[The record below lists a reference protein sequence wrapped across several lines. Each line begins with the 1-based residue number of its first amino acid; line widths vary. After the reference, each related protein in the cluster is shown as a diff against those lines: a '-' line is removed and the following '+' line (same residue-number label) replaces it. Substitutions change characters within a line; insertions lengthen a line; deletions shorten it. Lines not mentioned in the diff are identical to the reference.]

1 MASLQ
6 RVFILCG
13 RRKWS
18 TTGIG
23 VLGLLL
29 AALMASLNARLLWAQ
44 TMNGSLSGTVTDQ
57 TGATVPDAH
66 LTLAAVAIGMQ
77 AKFKTRQDGL
87 FLFGN
92 LPAGA
97 YELRVSAPG
106 FRDFVQTGITVNLNE
121 AVRLDV
127 KLEVGSAQQKVEVH
141 ANASPLNFDNAE
153 IKQAVTMKSID
164 DLPLEVSGA
173 IRTAASMAL
182 LLPGVTT
189 GDQNHL
195 SSARFNG
202 GLQYGD
208 DAQIDGVT
216 IQDGAN
222 SQSGAGLATGTDH
235 AFPVEAVQEVSV
247 VTSNYQ
253 PQYGSTTSSVLTAV
267 TKSGTNEFH
276 GDAFGFM
283 RNTVLNARQYGVP
296 NRPPDLESDYGANIG
311 GPVKIPKIAWTGR
324 RKTYFFVNYEP
335 YAIRGGT
342 TTPIVSIPSLKE
354 RMGDFTDWTGS
365 NGNLIP
371 VYDPA
376 TTSPNPSFNSNEPVG
391 PSNMPYFRN
400 QFMGC
405 GGTTPNIIC
414 PTDPRLQNSLA
425 SQWFQYLPTP
435 TFSGPLNNYVA
446 PQAIPEN
453 NFIDVNY
460 LDFRID
466 HLIGDKDRVSYTE
479 HKIFKTGGHVAV
491 LPATI
496 DPNMYKPT
504 ASSIL
509 ARLSWD
515 HTFGPTVLNHVTTG
529 WNDEPVVIT
538 CIDTPYTDKLPQIA
552 GVGGHI
558 SPPTINMS
566 NFYTMGCQY
575 LDKDHR
581 PLFDV
586 NDQVTW
592 VRGKHTLKFGG
603 ERRVL
608 ELNCIFQTNVSG
620 TFSFA
625 SSETGLLGLNT
636 ASGNPVASF
645 LLGQVDSAQ
654 SGFYTAPADYARQ
667 NATNLYLGDT
677 WKATSKL
684 SLDYGLRWDY
694 WTAQADKYNHLSF
707 FDPVGV
713 NPGAGNR
720 LGSLAFAG
728 SGYGSESFGR
738 RYPEENWYRGVSP
751 RVGLAY
757 ALSRKTVVRT
767 GYGIFYGN
775 LYYQGW
781 GGGFSAAGLN
791 STPSFTSSQGG
802 LQAAFLLSQGFP
814 QTFTHPPVISSSFL
828 NGQGAPLYRPFDA
841 GRLPY
846 TQQWNLTVEHQF
858 TSDLYL
864 SAAYVG
870 NKGTRLASALA
881 APNVLNPTLLSMG
894 QQLYDV
900 FQPSQTSLDGVNIP
914 YPGWVGQMTGC
925 APTVAQAL
933 LPFPQ
938 YCGTIQGANENDG
951 SSTYNAFQLKVE
963 KRYSQGLWILG
974 AYTDEKTLTTSD
986 NVQQAQLVYANAS
999 GDISPFQRARNKA
1012 LAVDDTPQVATIALM
1027 YELPMGAGKHFLSK
1041 AGVVDKI
1048 LGGWQVNTIV
1058 RVSSGIPFHIYS
1070 SSTCNIPPQFGEGC
1084 LPGIIPGANPFAQS
1098 KSNFN
1103 PNLPLFN
1110 AAAFESPDSFN
1121 FYSGVGSRIT
1131 NLRGFGY
1138 HNQDLGLMKTTR
1150 VKERLSVQFRTEFF
1164 NTWNWHTYTSS
1175 GETGAQAFTTDVS
1188 SPAFG
1193 MWNGSVSAPRNIQFG
1208 LKVIY

>member
-1 MASLQ
+1 MAS
-6 RVFILCG
+6 RRTVFILSG
-13 RRKWS
+13 RRQWHTS
-18 TTGIG
+18 GIAI
-23 VLGLLL
+23 LGLLIVV
-29 AALMASLNARLLWAQ
+29 LMAGFNARFLSAQ

-57 TGATVPDAH
+57 TGATVPGAH
-66 LTLAAVAIGMQ
+66 LTLVAVAIGAQ
-77 AKFKTRQDGL
+77 AKFTTREDGF

-92 LPAGA
+92 LQAGA
-97 YELRVSAPG
+97 YELRVSAQG
-106 FRDFVQTGITVNLNE
+106 FREFVQTGITVDLNE

-127 KLEVGSAQQKVEVH
+127 KLEVGAAQQKIEVN
-141 ANASPLNFDNAE
+141 ANASPLNFENAE
-153 IKQAVTMKSID
+153 IKQAVTMKSIE
-164 DLPLEVSGA
+164 DLPLEVSGG
-173 IRTAASMAL
+173 IRTAAAMAL

-235 AFPVEAVQEVSV
+235 AFPVESVQEVSV
-247 VTSNYQ
+247 VTSNYE
-253 PQYGSTTSSVLTAV
+253 PQYGSSTSSILTAV

-296 NRPPDLESDYGANIG
+296 DRPPDLESDYGANIG
-311 GPVKIPKIAWTGR
+311 GPVKIPKLAWTGR

-335 YAIRGGT
+335 YAIRGGA
-342 TTPIVSIPSLKE
+342 TTPIVTIPSLKE
-354 RMGDFTDWTGS
+354 RMGDFTDWTDS
-365 NGNLIP
+365 SGNLIP

-376 TTSPNPSFNSNEPVG
+376 TTRPNPSFNASQPTG
-391 PSNMPYFRN
+391 PNNLPYLRD

-405 GGTTPNIIC
+405 DGTTPNVIC
-414 PTDPRLQNSLA
+414 STDPRLQNSLA
-425 SQWFQYLPTP
+425 NQWFKYLPTP
-435 TFSGPLNNYVA
+435 TFPGPLNNFVA

-453 NFIDVNY
+453 NFTDLKY

-479 HKIFKTGGHVAV
+479 HKIYKTGRKVAV
-491 LPATI
+491 LPAQI
-496 DPNMYKPT
+496 DPNFSKSN

-515 HTFGPTVLNHVTTG
+515 HTFGPTLLNHVATG

-538 CIDTPYTDKLPQIA
+538 SIDAPYVNQLPQIA
-552 GVGGHI
+552 GVGGYI
-558 SPPTINMS
+558 APPIINMS
-566 NFYTMGCQY
+566 NFYTIGGQY

-608 ELNCIFQTNVSG
+608 ELNCIFETSVSG
-620 TFSFA
+620 TFNFA
-625 SSETGLLGLNT
+625 SGETGLLGLT
-636 ASGNPVASF
+636 SGNPVASF
-645 LLGQVDSAQ
+645 LLEQVDSAS

-684 SLDYGLRWDY
+684 SLDFGVRWDY

-707 FDPVGV
+707 FDPTGV

-720 LGSLAFAG
+720 LGRLAFAG
-728 SGYGSESFGR
+728 TGYGSASFGR
-738 RYPEENWYRGVSP
+738 RYPEENWYRGFAP
-751 RVGLAY
+751 RLGIAY
-757 ALSRKTVVRT
+757 ALSPKTVVRT

-781 GGGFSAAGLN
+781 GGGFSAAGFN
-791 STPSFTSSQGG
+791 ASPSFTSSLGG
-802 LQAAFLLSQGFP
+802 LQPAFVLSQGFP
-814 QTFTHPPVISSSFL
+814 QNFVHPPIISSTFL

-846 TQQWNLTVEHQF
+846 SQQWNLTVEHQF
-858 TSDLYL
+858 TNDLYM

-870 NKGTRLASALA
+870 NKGTRLPSTVA

-894 QQLYDV
+894 QQLYDQ
-900 FQPSQTSLDGVNIP
+900 FQPGQTSLDGVPIP
-914 YPGWVGQMTGC
+914 YPGWVEQMSGC
-925 APTVAQAL
+925 PPTVAQAL

-938 YCGTIQGANENDG
+938 YCGIIQGVNENDG

-963 KRYSQGLWILG
+963 KRYSRGLWILG
-974 AYTDEKTLTTSD
+974 TYTNEKTLGTSD
-986 NVQQAQLVYANAS
+986 NVQQAALAWSAAS
-999 GDISPFQRARNKA
+999 GTISPFERKRNKA
-1012 LAVDDTPQVATIALM
+1012 LAVDDTPQVVTVALI
-1027 YELPMGAGKHFLSK
+1027 YELPIGAGKRFLSK
-1041 AGVVDKI
+1041 GGAVDKV

-1058 RVSSGIPFHIYS
+1058 RVSSGIPLHIYS
-1070 SSTCNIPPQFGEGC
+1070 GTCNIPPQFGEGC
-1084 LPGIIPGANPFAQS
+1084 LPGILPGANPFAQS
-1098 KSNFN
+1098 KGNFD
-1103 PNLPLFN
+1103 PNKPLLN
-1110 AAAFESPDSFN
+1110 AAAFESASSFS
-1121 FYSGVGSRIT
+1121 FYPGVGPRIT

-1138 HNQDLGLMKTTR
+1138 HNQDIGLTKTTR
-1150 VKERLSVQFRTEFF
+1150 VTERVSVQVRTEFF

-1193 MWNGSVSAPRNIQFG
+1193 LWNGSVSSPRNIQFG
-1208 LKVIY
+1208 LRVLY

>member
-1 MASLQ
+1 MSS
-6 RVFILCG
+6 F
-13 RRKWS
+13 K
-18 TTGIG
+18 
-23 VLGLLL
+23 
-29 AALMASLNARLLWAQ
+29 ARFLSAQ

-57 TGATVPDAH
+57 TGAAVPGAH
-66 LTLAAVAIGMQ
+66 LTLVAVAIGTQ
-77 AKFKTRQDGL
+77 AKFTTREDGF

-92 LPAGA
+92 LQAGA
-97 YELRVSAPG
+97 YELRVSAQG
-106 FRDFVQTGITVNLNE
+106 FRDLVQTGITVNLNQ

-127 KLEVGSAQQKVEVH
+127 RLEVGAAVQKVEVN
-141 ANASPLNFDNAE
+141 ANASPLNFENAA
-153 IKQAVTMKSID
+153 IKQAITMKSIE
-164 DLPLEVSGA
+164 DLPLEVSGG

-222 SQSGAGLATGTDH
+222 SQSGVGLAMGTDH
-235 AFPVEAVQEVSV
+235 AFPVEAVEEVSV

-253 PQYGSTTSSVLTAV
+253 PQYGSTTSSLLTAV

-276 GDAFGFM
+276 GHAFGFM

-296 NRPPDLESDYGANIG
+296 NRPPDLESDWGANIG
-311 GPVKIPKIAWTGR
+311 GPVKIPKLAWTGR

-365 NGNLIP
+365 SGNLIP

-376 TTSPNPSFNSNEPVG
+376 TLRPNPSFNTNQPVG
-391 PSNMPYFRN
+391 PNNLPYLRN

-405 GGTTPNIIC
+405 DGTTPNVIC
-414 PTDPRLQNSLA
+414 PSDPRLQNSLA
-425 SQWFQYLPTP
+425 KQWFQYLPTP
-435 TFSGPLNNYVA
+435 TFPGPLNNYVA

-453 NFIDVNY
+453 NFIDVKY

-466 HLIGDKDRVSYTE
+466 HIIGDKDRVSFTE

-496 DPNMYKPT
+496 DPNVYKPN
-504 ASSIL
+504 ASSVL
-509 ARLSWD
+509 VRLNWD
-515 HTFGPTVLNHVTTG
+515 HTFGSTLLNHAAIG

-538 CIDTPYTDKLPQIA
+538 CIDAPYADKLPKIP
-552 GVGGHI
+552 GVASDI
-558 SPPTINMS
+558 SPPIINMS

-575 LDKDHR
+575 LNRDRR

-586 NDQVTW
+586 NDQVTL

-603 ERRVL
+603 ERRWL
-608 ELNCIFQTNVSG
+608 ELNCIFETSVSG
-620 TFSFA
+620 TFNFA
-625 SSETGLLGLNT
+625 SSETGLLGLT
-636 ASGNPVASF
+636 SGNPVASF
-645 LLGQVDSAQ
+645 LLDQVDSAN
-654 SGFYTAPADYARQ
+654 SNFYTAPANYARQ

-684 SLDYGLRWDY
+684 SLDYGIRWDY
-694 WTAQADKYNHLSF
+694 WTAQADKYDHLSF
-707 FDPVGV
+707 FDPLGV

-728 SGYGSESFGR
+728 TSYGSASFGR
-738 RYPEENWYRGVSP
+738 RHPEENWYRGFGP
-751 RVGLAY
+751 RLGIAY
-757 ALSRKTVVRT
+757 ALSPKTVVRT

-781 GGGFSAAGLN
+781 GGGWNATGLN
-791 STPSFTSSQGG
+791 ASPSYTSSLGG
-802 LQAAFLLSQGFP
+802 MQPAFLLSQGFP
-814 QTFTHPPVISSSFL
+814 QNFTHPPVISASFL
-828 NGQGAPLYRPFDA
+828 NGQATQLYRPFDA

-858 TSDLYL
+858 TSDLYI
-864 SAAYVG
+864 STAYVG
-870 NKGTRLASALA
+870 NKGARLASALD

-894 QQLYDV
+894 QHLYDQ
-900 FQPSQTSLDGVNIP
+900 FQPGQTSLDGVPIP
-914 YPGWVGQMTGC
+914 YQGWVEQMTGC

-938 YCGTIQGANENDG
+938 YCGIIQGVNENDG

-963 KRYSQGLWILG
+963 KRYSHGLWILG
-974 AYTDEKTLTTSD
+974 TYTGEKTLTTSD

-999 GDISPFQRARNKA
+999 GNISPFQRARNKA
-1012 LAVDDTPQVATIALM
+1012 LAVDDTPQVVTVALT
-1027 YELPMGAGKHFLSK
+1027 YELPIGAGKRFLNK
-1041 AGVVDKI
+1041 GGGVDKV

-1058 RVSSGIPFHIYS
+1058 RVSSGIPFHIF
-1070 SSTCNIPPQFGEGC
+1070 SSTCNVPSQFAAGC
-1084 LPGIIPGANPFAQS
+1084 LPGILPGANPFAQS
-1098 KSNFN
+1098 KGNFD
-1103 PNLPLFN
+1103 PNKPLLN
-1110 AAAFESPDSFN
+1110 AAAFESPSSFN
-1121 FYSGVGSRIT
+1121 FYSGQGPRIT

-1138 HNQDLGLMKTTR
+1138 HNQDIGLMKSTR
-1150 VKERLSVQFRTEFF
+1150 VTERVSVQFRAEFF
-1164 NTWNWHTYTSS
+1164 NAWNWHTFTSS
-1175 GETGAQAFTTDVS
+1175 GETGAQAFTTDVG

-1193 MWNGSVSAPRNIQFG
+1193 LWNGSVSAPRNIQFG
-1208 LKVIY
+1208 LRVLY